1 MNERPGYETE
11 NKKNLSSLLK
21 VLMDSALRMMSGR
34 LFQAVGPANVKV
46 KGQITTVRGTN
57 M

>member
-1 MNERPGYETE
+1 MKGQGMRLK
-11 NKKNLSSLLK
+11 NKKDLSSLLE
-21 VLMDSALRMMSGR
+21 VLMDSALRMMSDR